1 MLQKQENI
9 PASTKPVKR
18 EKRCSPDLVGIVN
31 FFCQK
36 MVQLEHGLELDKD
49 RFIDLG
55 VKIRL
60 SDFLNWCIVDLQ
72 CYISFRCTTVIW
84 FFLIWNYTSFGYIPC
99 GVHKHPCKFFILY
112 LVIFNLLIL
121 FTYSGPFLVLSP
133 LVTTSLLSVPV
144 TLFLVLL
151 YFVCLLYLVLY

>member
-9 PASTKPVKR
+9 PVSTKPVKR

-60 SDFLNWCIVDLQ
+60 SDFLN
-72 CYISFRCTTVIW
+72 
-84 FFLIWNYTSFGYIPC
+84 
-99 GVHKHPCKFFILY
+99 
-112 LVIFNLLIL
+112 
-121 FTYSGPFLVLSP
+121 
-133 LVTTSLLSVPV
+133 
-144 TLFLVLL
+144 
-151 YFVCLLYLVLY
+151 

>member
-18 EKRCSPDLVGIVN
+18 EKRYSPDLVGIVN

-60 SDFLNWCIVDLQ
+60 SDFLN
-72 CYISFRCTTVIW
+72 
-84 FFLIWNYTSFGYIPC
+84 
-99 GVHKHPCKFFILY
+99 
-112 LVIFNLLIL
+112 
-121 FTYSGPFLVLSP
+121 
-133 LVTTSLLSVPV
+133 
-144 TLFLVLL
+144 
-151 YFVCLLYLVLY
+151 